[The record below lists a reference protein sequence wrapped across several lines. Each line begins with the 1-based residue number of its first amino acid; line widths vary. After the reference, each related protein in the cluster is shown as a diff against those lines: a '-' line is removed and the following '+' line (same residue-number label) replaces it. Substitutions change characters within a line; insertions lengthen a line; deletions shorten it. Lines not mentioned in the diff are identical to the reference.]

1 MNERLRREELWGH
14 ADFLYSNTVKVYR
27 IHKKR
32 LFVIDLV
39 SIQVLLL
46 QHHAFIFDIEACY
59 ICGWEPFWGHI
70 QECPN
75 RVLAQKTCRVVA
87 QKTCT
92 IIRMAA
98 LDCLR
103 GEASLSL

>member
-1 MNERLRREELWGH
+1 MGPRRLPI
-14 ADFLYSNTVKVYR
+14 YKQ
-27 IHKKR
+27 R

-39 SIQVLLL
+39 SIQVLLV
-46 QHHAFIFDIEACY
+46 QHHQFIFDIEASY
-59 ICGWEPFWGHI
+59 IRGWEPFWGHT
-70 QECPN
+70 QTRPK
-75 RVLAQKTCRVVA
+75 RVLAQKTCRVLA

-103 GEASLSL
+103 GETSLSL

>member
-1 MNERLRREELWGH
+1 MGPRRLPI
-14 ADFLYSNTVKVYR
+14 YKQ
-27 IHKKR
+27 R

-39 SIQVLLL
+39 SIQVLLV
-46 QHHAFIFDIEACY
+46 QHHQFIFDIEASY
-59 ICGWEPFWGHI
+59 IRGWEPFWGHI
-70 QECPN
+70 QTRPN
-75 RVLAQKTCRVVA
+75 RVVA

-92 IIRMAA
+92 IIRMAT

>member
-1 MNERLRREELWGH
+1 MGPRRLPI
-14 ADFLYSNTVKVYR
+14 YQ
-27 IHKKR
+27 KR

-46 QHHAFIFDIEACY
+46 QHHQFIFDIEASY
-59 ICGWEPFWGHI
+59 IRGWEPFWGHR
-70 QECPN
+70 QTRPN
-75 RVLAQKTCRVVA
+75 RVLAQKTCRVVT

-103 GEASLSL
+103 GETSLSL